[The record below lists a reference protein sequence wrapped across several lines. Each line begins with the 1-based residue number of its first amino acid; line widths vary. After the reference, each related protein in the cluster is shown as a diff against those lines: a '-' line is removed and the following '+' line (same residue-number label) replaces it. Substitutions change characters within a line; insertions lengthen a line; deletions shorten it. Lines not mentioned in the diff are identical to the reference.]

1 MPRTPEQYEEIRNEK
16 KRVIM
21 NAALELFANEGFHA
35 TSISKI
41 AEKANISKGLMYNYF
56 SSKEE
61 LLAEI
66 INAGFHEFIDL
77 FDQNKDGI
85 LTDEEF
91 VFFINTLFV
100 VLHENVSYWRLFYS
114 LLLQPSVF
122 QLMGPKINEWYVP
135 LIQSLEKYF
144 QDKSFENPKVEALMF
159 GSLLDGI
166 GFHYVMNPEIYPVK
180 EVKQHLI
187 KKYITG

>member
-21 NAALELFANEGFHA
+21 NAALDLFANEGFHS

-56 SSKEE
+56 DSKED
-61 LLAEI
+61 LLTEI
-66 INAGFHEFIDL
+66 IDAGFHEIIDL

-91 VFFINTLFV
+91 IYFINTMFD
-100 VLHENVSYWRLFYS
+100 VLHKNIAYWRLFYS

-122 QLMGPKINEWYVP
+122 QIMGPKIAQWYLP
-135 LIQSLEKYF
+135 LVQALEHYF
-144 QDKSFENPKVEALMF
+144 EGKNIENPKMEALMF

-166 GFHYVMNPEIYPVK
+166 GFNYVMNPPMYPVK
-180 EVKQHLI
+180 EVKEHLI
-187 KKYITG
+187 KKYIIG